1 MIQHMEVGAVVLRT
15 LCGLYSNL
23 VTRPTGQAVRGAIEA
38 RMADRATPSLTI
50 LDFSEVQ
57 LLDFS
62 CADEVVGKL
71 LLQYD
76 AIGADAYFL
85 VRGADDHHLEA
96 IEQVL
101 SRYGLALVV
110 QEADGRAHIVGS
122 VDEEARRTWQ
132 LIQTR
137 GRAAADELLHEVGY
151 PRERLVAQLD
161 DLTKRRL
168 LVRADDDY
176 IALNMLM

>member
-1 MIQHMEVGAVVLRT
+1 MIQHMDVGAVVLRT

-23 VTRPTGQAVRGAIEA
+23 VTRPTGMAVRHAIEA
-38 RMADRATPSLTI
+38 RLADRAVPSLTI
-50 LDFSEVQ
+50 IDFSEVG

-71 LLQYD
+71 LLHYRED
-76 AIGADAYFL
+76 HAEAYFL

-101 SRYGLALVV
+101 ERYGLALVV
-110 QEADGRAHIVGS
+110 MELSGTARIVGK
-122 VDEEARRTWQ
+122 VDDDSRRAWHEVQ
-132 LIQTR
+132 LR
-137 GRAAADELLHEVGY
+137 GRAAADELLLEVGG

-161 DLTKRRL
+161 DLTARHL

-176 IALNMLM
+176 VALHTMM

>member
-1 MIQHMEVGAVVLRT
+1 MIQHMDVGAVVLRN

-23 VTRPTGQAVRGAIEA
+23 VTRPTGQAVRHAIEA
-38 RMADRATPSLTI
+38 RLADRAAPSLTI
-50 LDFSEVQ
+50 IDFSEVG

-71 LLQYD
+71 LLQHGD
-76 AIGADAYFL
+76 EGSESYFL

-101 SRYGLALVV
+101 ERYGLALVV
-110 QEADGRAHIVGS
+110 MESSGAARIVGK
-122 VDEEARRTWQ
+122 VDDDSRRTWQ
-132 LIQTR
+132 SVQER
-137 GRAAADELLHEVGY
+137 GRAAPDELIVEVGG

-161 DLTKRRL
+161 DLTARHL

-176 IALNMLM
+176 VALHLLM

>member
-38 RMADRATPSLTI
+38 RLAERSVPSLTI
-50 LDFSEVQ
+50 LDFSEVR

-71 LLQYD
+71 LLHY
-76 AIGADAYFL
+76 GRNHADTYFL

-101 SRYGLALVV
+101 GRYELALVV
-110 QEADGRAHIVGS
+110 QELDGNARIVGA
-122 VDEEARRTWQ
+122 VDDDTRRTWHMVQ
-132 LIQTR
+132 HR
-137 GRAAADELLHEVGY
+137 GRAAADELLLETGTS
-151 PRERLVAQLD
+151 REQLVAQLE
-161 DLTKRRL
+161 DLASRRL
-168 LVRADDDY
+168 LVRSDDDY
-176 IALNMLM
+176 IALHMLM

>member
-38 RMADRATPSLTI
+38 RLADRAVPSLTI
-50 LDFSEVQ
+50 LDFSEVR

-71 LLQYD
+71 LLRYGRD
-76 AIGADAYFL
+76 HADTYFL
-85 VRGADDHHLEA
+85 IRGADDHHLEA

-101 SRYGLALVV
+101 GRYGLALVV
-110 QEADGRAHIVGS
+110 QELDGSASIVGA
-122 VDEEARRTWQ
+122 VDDDTRRTWHLVQ
-132 LIQTR
+132 HR
-137 GRAAADELLHEVGY
+137 GRAAAEELLLETGAA
-151 PRERLVAQLD
+151 RETLVAQLE
-161 DLTKRRL
+161 DLASRRL
-168 LVRADDDY
+168 LVRSDDDY
-176 IALNMLM
+176 IALHMLM

>member
-38 RMADRATPSLTI
+38 RLADRASPSLTI
-50 LDFSEVQ
+50 LDFSEVR

-71 LLQYD
+71 LLHHSRNSE
-76 AIGADAYFL
+76 AYFL

-101 SRYGLALVV
+101 GRYGLATVV
-110 QEADGRAHIVGS
+110 LDSDGGARILGAI
-122 VDEEARRTWQ
+122 DDDARRAWHLVQ
-132 LIQTR
+132 FH
-137 GRAAADELLHEVGY
+137 GRAAADELLPELGGS
-151 PRERLVAQLD
+151 RERLVAQLD
-161 DLTKRRL
+161 DLTARRL
-168 LVRADDDY
+168 LVRSDDDY

>member
-38 RMADRATPSLTI
+38 RLADRATPSLTI
-50 LDFSEVQ
+50 LDFSEVR

-71 LLQYD
+71 LLQHSRNRSE
-76 AIGADAYFL
+76 AYFL

-101 SRYGLALVV
+101 SRYDLATVV
-110 QEADGRAHIVGS
+110 LDSDGSARILGA
-122 VDEEARRTWQ
+122 VDDDARRAWHLVQ
-132 LIQTR
+132 FR
-137 GRAAADELLHEVGY
+137 GRAAADELLLELGGS
-151 PRERLVAQLD
+151 RERLVAQLD
-161 DLTKRRL
+161 DLTARRL
-168 LVRADDDY
+168 LVRSDDDY

>member
-38 RMADRATPSLTI
+38 RLADRSAPSLTI
-50 LDFSEVQ
+50 LDFSEVR

-71 LLQYD
+71 LLHYGRD
-76 AIGADAYFL
+76 HAEAYFV

-110 QEADGRAHIVGS
+110 QESNGSARIVGA
-122 VDEEARRTWQ
+122 VDDDSRQTWHLVQ
-132 LIQTR
+132 HR
-137 GRAAADELLHEVGY
+137 GRAAADELLLERGGT
-151 PRERLVAQLD
+151 RERLVAQLD
-161 DLTKRRL
+161 DLTSRRL
-168 LVRADDDY
+168 LVRSDDDY

>member
-1 MIQHMEVGAVVLRT
+1 MIQDMDVGAVVLRT

-23 VTRPTGQAVRGAIEA
+23 VTRPTGKAVRHAIEE
-38 RMADRATPSLTI
+38 RLADRPAPSLTI
-50 LDFSEVQ
+50 IDFSEVG

-71 LLQYD
+71 LLHH
-76 AIGADAYFL
+76 GASRSDTYFL

-101 SRYGLALVV
+101 ERYGLALVV
-110 QEADGRAHIVGS
+110 MDADGRARIVGQ

-132 LIQTR
+132 SVQER
-137 GRAAADELLHEVGY
+137 GRVGPDELILERGG

-161 DLTKRRL
+161 DLTARRL

-176 IALNMLM
+176 IALHTMM

>member
-38 RMADRATPSLTI
+38 RLAERSAPSLTI
-50 LDFSEVQ
+50 LDFSEVR

-71 LLQYD
+71 LLQY
-76 AIGADAYFL
+76 GKSADAYFL

-110 QEADGRAHIVGS
+110 QEADGRARIVGAL
-122 VDEEARRTWQ
+122 DDDARRTWH
-132 LIQTR
+132 LIQQR
-137 GRAAADELLHEVGY
+137 GRAAADELLHEVSY
-151 PRERLVAQLD
+151 SRERLVAQLD
-161 DLTKRRL
+161 ELTKRRL

-176 IALNMLM
+176 IALHMLM

>member
-1 MIQHMEVGAVVLRT
+1 MEVGAVVLRT

-38 RMADRATPSLTI
+38 RLADRSVPSLTI
-50 LDFSEVQ
+50 LDFSEVR

-71 LLQYD
+71 LLRYGSQTD
-76 AIGADAYFL
+76 EAYFL

-110 QEADGRAHIVGS
+110 QDADGGARIVGA
-122 VDEEARRTWQ
+122 VDDDARSIWHMVQ
-132 LIQTR
+132 DR
-137 GRAAADELLHEVGY
+137 GRVAADELLIQRGG

-161 DLTKRRL
+161 DLTQRRL
-168 LVRADDDY
+168 LVRSDDDY
-176 IALNMLM
+176 IALHMLM